1 MAEENISEEFRSKE
15 IDKSRNYFIE
25 EIKQNELSKKHK
37 NVYKVLNYTEHLLN
51 LASTVIGCVSISALA
66 SSLVAIPVDIASSA
80 ITIKISL
87 KTAGI

>member
-51 LASTVIGCVSISALA
+51 LASTVIGCVSISALV
-66 SSLVAIPVDIASSA
+66 SLVAIPVDIASSA

>member
-1 MAEENISEEFRSKE
+1 MAEENISQEFRSIE

-25 EIKQNELSKKHK
+25 EIKQNELSKKNK

-51 LASTVIGCVSISALA
+51 LASIFTGCVSISALA
-66 SSLVAIPVDIASSA
+66 SLVAIPVDIASSA